1 MTDPTPTRTGP
12 RAGFGTRLA
21 AALVD
26 GVILGVIGAILSRIG
41 VLGSVLNIVVGLGYF
56 VYLEGSPSGQT
67 VGKKLLGI
75 RVVRFD
81 TGGELGYG
89 GAALRYVGRILSS
102 IPCLLGYF
110 WMLWDDQKQTWH
122 DKIATTVV
130 VPVADY
136 PVSSWP

>member
-1 MTDPTPTRTGP
+1 MSDMNAVAGGE
-12 RAGFGTRLA
+12 RANFGQRLG
-21 AALVD
+21 AALID
-26 GVILGVIGAILSRIG
+26 GIILGVVGGILSRLGAIG
-41 VLGSVLNIVVGLGYF
+41 SLLNVLVGLAYY
-56 VYLEGSPSGQT
+56 VYLEGSASGQT

-89 GAALRYVGRILSS
+89 GAAVRYLARFLSA

-122 DKIATTVV
+122 DKLTSSIVV
-130 VPVADY
+130 RDV
-136 PVSSWP
+136 